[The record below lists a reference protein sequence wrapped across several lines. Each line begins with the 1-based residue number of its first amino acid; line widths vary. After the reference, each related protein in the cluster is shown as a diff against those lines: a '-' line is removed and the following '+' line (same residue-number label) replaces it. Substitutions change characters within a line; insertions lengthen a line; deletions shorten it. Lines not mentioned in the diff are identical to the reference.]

1 MRDVYQEGSSDQ
13 LHNMLL
19 RGQGRWEVIS
29 IIEFGNTKD
38 AECPDTSGFSV
49 MVGGGRILLQRES
62 KERKCYLAG
71 KVRSRKLFFFKD

>member
-62 KERKCYLAG
+62 KEKKVLSGRKSAF
-71 KVRSRKLFFFKD
+71 KETFFF